1 MNETKYGMGHNIRQA
16 FLVTVALLVLCGLVF
31 PVLLSG
37 LSALIFPSQ
46 AQGTLV
52 MADGVA
58 VGAKNVG
65 QEFTEDYFMW
75 SRPSAYHYNTYY
87 TDEQGSRFYND
98 GSEYAGV
105 ASGSNNYGA
114 SNPAL
119 AERVQGDIDEFLAEH
134 PDLTVEDIP
143 TDLVTASGS
152 GLDPHISPAS
162 AAVQIPQ
169 LAENTG
175 LTEEQLEQFV
185 ADNTTGKVLGIFGE
199 ETVNVLGVN
208 LDIAEALGLIGGVD

>member
-1 MNETKYGMGHNIRQA
+1 MKVIKSLRA
-16 FLVTVALLVLCGLVF
+16 PVLVTLVLLLICGLIY
-31 PVLLSG
+31 PVVMTLMSQ
-37 LSALIFPSQ
+37 ALFPSQ
-46 AQGTLV
+46 ANGSIIYV
-52 MADGVA
+52 DGQA

-65 QEFTEDYFMW
+65 QDFTDPRFMRC
-75 SRPSAYHYNTYY
+75 RPSAYHYNTY
-87 TDEQGSRFYND
+87 TVDEEGNKFYND

-162 AAVQIPQ
+162 ADVQVPRIVE
-169 LAENTG
+169 ASG
-175 LTEEQLEQFV
+175 LSDEQVRQII
-185 ADNTTGKVLGIFGE
+185 ADNTQDKTLGVFGE

-208 LDIAEALGLIGGVD
+208 LDIALAMGLVSEVNH

>member
-1 MNETKYGMGHNIRQA
+1 MQVRLLAERSRQQHHQ
-16 FLVTVALLVLCGLVF
+16 LGIGKGGGRVALRTVLPGQD
-31 PVLLSG
+31 
-37 LSALIFPSQ
+37 ALPRGKALGQ
-46 AQGTLV
+46 
-52 MADGVA
+52 A

-65 QEFTEDYFMW
+65 QDFTDPRFMRC
-75 SRPSAYHYNTYY
+75 RPSAYQYNTY
-87 TDEQGSRFYND
+87 TVDEEGNKFYND

>member
-1 MNETKYGMGHNIRQA
+1 MTLMSQA
-16 FLVTVALLVLCGLVF
+16 L
-31 PVLLSG
+31 
-37 LSALIFPSQ
+37 FPSQ
-46 AQGTLV
+46 ANGSIIYV
-52 MADGVA
+52 DGQA

-65 QEFTEDYFMW
+65 QDFTDPRFMRC
-75 SRPSAYHYNTYY
+75 RPSAYQYNTY
-87 TDEQGSRFYND
+87 TVDEEGNKFYND

-162 AAVQIPQ
+162 AEVQVAAVAAASGLSEEEIRQI
-169 LAENTG
+169 
-175 LTEEQLEQFV
+175 V
-185 ADNTTGKVLGIFGE
+185 ADNTEGKVLGVFGE
-199 ETVNVLGVN
+199 NRVNVLGVN
-208 LDIAEALGLIGGVD
+208 LDIAQAMGLISEQGEQK

>member
-1 MNETKYGMGHNIRQA
+1 M
-16 FLVTVALLVLCGLVF
+16 
-31 PVLLSG
+31 
-37 LSALIFPSQ
+37 
-46 AQGTLV
+46 
-52 MADGVA
+52 
-58 VGAKNVG
+58 
-65 QEFTEDYFMW
+65 
-75 SRPSAYHYNTYY
+75 
-87 TDEQGSRFYND
+87 
-98 GSEYAGV
+98 

-199 ETVNVLGVN
+199 ETERRAHLEAHIADCEKE
-208 LDIAEALGLIGGVD
+208 LDDDAESTL